1 MSLKGKYRIGI
12 DVGGTFTDGVLVLDE
27 KVVAKTKD
35 RTTSDVTT
43 GTIEVIDH
51 LMEKSGVK
59 PESIGLITLS
69 TTHTTNA
76 IIERKGLDKVGIIR
90 LALPTGS
97 AIPPLTGWPKDLKE
111 ALGGKKNVTMI
122 PGGYNY
128 NGEPISELDEELV
141 REKVRDMGDNVD
153 TFAVTGVFSPVR
165 SDQEVRVAEIIKEEF
180 GEDVPITL
188 SGEISTIS
196 LLERENSAILNASVI
211 SVMNRAINAINEAM
225 ESRDIDAE
233 LFIMQNDGS
242 VIKADQA
249 TDYPIFTLASGP
261 AASIRGAVFLTN
273 IKNGALV
280 DVGGTSTDIGYM
292 VDGFPRESMM
302 TVEIGGV
309 KTNIRAPDLTSI
321 PLGGGTIITTDG
333 ESAKKL
339 GPESVALD
347 LQQLAKS
354 YGGPM
359 TTVHDIGVAKG
370 RLHEDLAIFSTP
382 YATHPEKA
390 KSIPKK
396 IVDEAWD
403 MIKERIEK
411 TIDEMKTD
419 PEDIPVILVGGGSTV
434 VPKKLKGASKTYQ
447 PEHSE
452 VAGALG
458 ATLAEIAAYA
468 ENVVDLENR
477 DRQEAID
484 ETIEMAKEN
493 VEKNGGD
500 PEKAVVLDIQ
510 EVPFSYMP
518 GKREKI
524 RVKVKSEFK
533 GIREGGD

>member
-1 MSLKGKYRIGI
+1 MSIKGKYRIGI
-12 DVGGTFTDGVLVLDE
+12 DVGGTFTDGVLVLE
-27 KVVAKTKD
+27 EEVVAKTKD

-43 GTIEVIDH
+43 GTINVIDN
-51 LMEKSGVK
+51 LLNKSDVD
-59 PESIGLITLS
+59 PTSIGMITLS

-76 IIERKGLDKVGIIR
+76 IIERKGLDKVGILR

-97 AIPPLTGWPKDLKE
+97 AIPPLTGWPEDLKE
-111 ALGGKKNVTMI
+111 ALGGKENVEMV

-128 NGEPISELDEELV
+128 DGEPISELDESLI
-141 REKVRDMGDNVD
+141 REKVNKMADSVD
-153 TFAVTGVFSPVR
+153 TFAITGVFSPVR
-165 SDQEVRVAEIIKEEF
+165 PDQEKRVAEIIREEID
-180 GEDVPITL
+180 ENIPITL

-211 SVMNRAINAINEAM
+211 SVMNRAINAIEDAM
-225 ESRDIDAE
+225 DSRDIDAE

-242 VIKADQA
+242 VIKGDQA
-249 TDYPIFTLASGP
+249 TNYPIFTLASGP

-273 IKNGALV
+273 ITDGALV
-280 DVGGTSTDIGYM
+280 DVGGTSTDVGYM

-321 PLGGGTIITTDG
+321 PLGGGTIIETEG
-333 ESAKKL
+333 EDVKKL

-347 LQQLAKS
+347 LQRLAKS

-359 TTVHDIGVAKG
+359 TTVHDIAVAKG
-370 RLHEDLAIFSTP
+370 RLDEDLSIFSTP
-382 YATHPEKA
+382 YATDPEKA
-390 KSIPKK
+390 KNIPSK
-396 IVDEAWD
+396 IVNEAWKL
-403 MIKERIEK
+403 IKERVEK

-419 PEDIPVILVGGGSTV
+419 PEDIPAILVGGGSTV
-434 VPKKLKGASKTYQ
+434 VPKEFKGTTKVHES
-447 PEHSE
+447 EHSE

-468 ENVVDLENR
+468 ENVVDLEKR

-484 ETIEMAKEN
+484 ETIEMAKNN

-500 PEKAVVLDIQ
+500 PEAADVLDIL

-518 GKREKI
+518 GEREKI
-524 RVKVKSEFK
+524 RVKVKSKFK
-533 GIREGGD
+533 GL